1 MDHEKALQEM
11 CRHDDPV
18 EQGWALALTRV
29 GAQSYILRNSKVL
42 EVDDLHGVVFL
53 DSEVFVPLEHSEG

>member
-18 EQGWALALTRV
+18 EQGWALALNHAGVR
-29 GAQSYILRNSKVL
+29 SYTLYSSKVL
-42 EVDDLHGVVFL
+42 GVDNLHEDVFL
-53 DSEVFVPLEHSEG
+53 DSAALILL